1 MNTIGGYDNWIGRTA
16 VDSDGKKI
24 GEIKEI
30 YFDDVTGRP
39 EWVAIKTGLVG
50 RGIAPINGATIRE
63 HTDPDTEADLQLGVT
78 KAQIKDAPDVD
89 EDDEHLSPLDE
100 EDLYRHYGFDYH
112 DTTSIGTYG
121 QSYGKLRP
129 DLDYTVAK
137 PTSVVSGLRLRRY
150 GRTNP

>member
-1 MNTIGGYDNWIGRTA
+1 MDTKGSYDTWIGRNA

-50 RGIAPINGATIRE
+50 RGIAPIDGARIVE

-89 EDDEHLSPLDE
+89 EDDDHLSAADE
-100 EDLYRHYGFDYH
+100 EDLYRHYGFDYR
-112 DTTSIGTYG
+112 DTTGTGTYG
-121 QSYGKLRP
+121 KAYGKLRP
-129 DLDYTVAK
+129 DLDYSVSK
-137 PTSVVSGLRLRRY
+137 PTNVVTGLRLRRY
-150 GRTNP
+150 GRTTP